1 MARSACWCG
10 VSAGGDEAA
19 GGEAIESSSSSS
31 EPGGEGGAE
40 GGALAPT
47 RVAMGLSSSLLV
59 LRGSENSSLLEEP
72 GAGAGAREDSAGG
85 EADVDPSAP
94 PSDRASDVAGAR
106 ARDGS
111 SGLPSDMASSAAG
124 AGVGGDVG

>member
-19 GGEAIESSSSSS
+19 GGEAIESASSSS

-40 GGALAPT
+40 GGALTADT
-47 RVAMGLSSSLLV
+47 ARVAMGLSSSLLV
-59 LRGSENSSLLEEP
+59 LRGSENSSLLEGP

-94 PSDRASDVAGAR
+94 PSDRASDAAGAR
-106 ARDGS
+106 ARDDS

-124 AGVGGDVG
+124 AG